1 MPRRRVSP
9 RRKWHRQ
16 EGYSGNAH
24 ERPIVT
30 QPLRIHADYPLA
42 GDDSGR
48 RRAAPYRK
56 AQSSRPRR
64 VRAELCP
71 SVISDRHALRVQYD
85 QKYPSSVF
93 RSESVGRSGA
103 KDARAREAGSINQSL
118 LTLGR
123 VITALVDH
131 LPHVPYRDSKLTRL
145 LQDSLG
151 GRTKTCIIATL
162 SPTAA
167 NVEESL
173 STLEYANRAK
183 NIKNKPEANARMAKR
198 TLITEYSGEI
208 EALKARLHAQ
218 IACVAVSAVR
228 ICNYTIVTVHSTTMT
243 LLTKRPLDSRL
254 QTKRR
259 LLATRT
265 VCCAE

>member
-1 MPRRRVSP
+1 V
-9 RRKWHRQ
+9 
-16 EGYSGNAH
+16 
-24 ERPIVT
+24 
-30 QPLRIHADYPLA
+30 
-42 GDDSGR
+42 
-48 RRAAPYRK
+48 APPPC
-56 AQSSRPRR
+56 S
-64 VRAELCP
+64 
-71 SVISDRHALRVQYD
+71 
-85 QKYPSSVF
+85 
-93 RSESVGRSGA
+93 SESVGRSGA

-162 SPTAA
+162 SPTGG

-183 NIKNKPEANARMAKR
+183 RIQNKPEANARMAKR
-198 TLITEYSGEI
+198 TLIKEYAGEI

-218 IACVAVSAVR
+218 IA
-228 ICNYTIVTVHSTTMT
+228 
-243 LLTKRPLDSRL
+243 
-254 QTKRR
+254 
-259 LLATRT
+259 
-265 VCCAE
+265 